1 MQENIPLEEIVK
13 KGCEQVIVIVAG
25 GPQGALPAFKDFN
38 SNTRWIG
45 VDRGLYTLIKS
56 NITPEEAF
64 GDFDSITEAERKEV
78 DNSGCKLHTYSAEKD
93 ETDLELAI
101 NWALQQEDEQI
112 VLLGCTGGRLDHELI
127 NIQMLNKGL
136 ETKKEIIICDKQNKI
151 IIREPGTYSLEKE
164 ELFQYVSFIPQT
176 KEVKGLSLE
185 GFKYPLHKKTIN
197 WGETLCI
204 SNELLEKKG
213 TYSFDSGI
221 LMVVKSRDA

>member
-1 MQENIPLEEIVK
+1 
-13 KGCEQVIVIVAG
+13 VIVIVAG
-25 GPQGALPAFKDFN
+25 GPISALSPFADFKVKG
-38 SNTRWIG
+38 TRWIG

-56 NITPEEAF
+56 NIIPEMAF
-64 GDFDSITEAERKEV
+64 GDFDSITEDERKEV
-78 DNSGCKLHTYSAEKD
+78 EERGCLLHTYPAEKD

-101 NWALQQEDEQI
+101 NWALLQEDEQI

-136 ETKKEIIICDKQNKI
+136 KTKKEIIICDKQNKI
-151 IIREPGTYSLEKE
+151 IIREPGTYSLERE
-164 ELFQYVSFIPQT
+164 ELFRYVSFIPQT
-176 KEVKGLSLE
+176 PEVKGLSLE
-185 GFKYPLHKKTIN
+185 GFKYPLHKRAIN